1 MARSLLRGSGPCLLK
16 PMDHAVDHPDVD
28 VDARVG
34 VVKTHG
40 EGADVGEGEEEVG
53 QRLVYCLQCAGREGN
68 RRAIL

>member
-1 MARSLLRGSGPCLLK
+1 
-16 PMDHAVDHPDVD
+16 MDHAVDHPDVD